1 MTFDDLEHVS
11 QGETCLIGLVQLLP
25 MIQDRNRYSAHP
37 GNWLDAADYNGAEAP
52 VPVCPDC
59 LRSHIVVEQK
69 VHPLMNLL
77 ISARYCDQ

>member
-25 MIQDRNRYSAHP
+25 MIQDKNRYSAHP

-52 VPVCPDC
+52 PPVCPDC
-59 LRSHIVVEQK
+59 L
-69 VHPLMNLL
+69 
-77 ISARYCDQ
+77 